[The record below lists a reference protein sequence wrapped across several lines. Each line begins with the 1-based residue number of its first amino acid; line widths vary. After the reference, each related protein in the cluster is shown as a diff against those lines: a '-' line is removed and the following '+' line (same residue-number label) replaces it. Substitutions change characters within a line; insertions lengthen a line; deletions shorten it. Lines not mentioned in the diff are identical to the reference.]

1 MWQSKSL
8 SENKTLI
15 LYMFLTD
22 YIKLYMCTKYSEYNS
37 DVTGLSVCTIGLFI
51 CRTFWTSISCFQ
63 TTKFLFTSPHGQVG
77 KKKS

>member
-8 SENKTLI
+8 SENKILI

-37 DVTGLSVCTIGLFI
+37 DVTGLSVCTMTNRFI
-51 CRTFWTSISCFQ
+51 YMQNILD
-63 TTKFLFTSPHGQVG
+63 KHFLLSNN
-77 KKKS
+77 